1 MVEDFGQQDKL
12 MERQDTPHP
21 IPRVKEQF
29 SLNSRIVDTL
39 ILFDDYIC
47 GLNDI
52 LSYIILK
59 NQHLK

>member
-1 MVEDFGQQDKL
+1 

-21 IPRVKEQF
+21 TPKVKEQF

-39 ILFDDYIC
+39 ILFDDYIY